1 MKHAV
6 SHSKKTSLLSLPNF
20 YQGLGWNKRS
30 VPPNLDMYCFNFFS
44 FPLESLFRFNICT
57 ILSNSAKK
65 HDWADHKNLFHWNKD
80 LNLWLKK
87 SLQWGADYQEDQ
99 NILLL
104 EKCSLVFPEPH
115 AVVLT
120 QWLVQLHTGK
130 KRLFSNQGKMCVVI
144 KQKEHIFVYVNVCM
158 CIHICTYLHKHTHPS
173 DYCQQKRYIEK
184 YEIGENKVG
193 RDQRTY
199 STYLPEEKQA

>member
-1 MKHAV
+1 M
-6 SHSKKTSLLSLPNF
+6 
-20 YQGLGWNKRS
+20 
-30 VPPNLDMYCFNFFS
+30 
-44 FPLESLFRFNICT
+44 
-57 ILSNSAKK
+57 
-65 HDWADHKNLFHWNKD
+65 
-80 LNLWLKK
+80 
-87 SLQWGADYQEDQ
+87 
-99 NILLL
+99 
-104 EKCSLVFPEPH
+104 
-115 AVVLT
+115 VLT